1 MENTDMKKPTLNRR
15 QVLRGLGG
23 FTLALPLLPSLLT
36 PSEARAQAAAPPKRF
51 IQFCTDHGGVWG
63 VNMFPPDPSEQT
75 QQYAGRTIR
84 RGPLSLEVQS
94 GRARLSPVLS
104 ADSTVLTSGLVAKM
118 NVVRGVDI
126 PFYIAHHTGGHLGN
140 YARND
145 GNGGDGGYVAQFPR
159 RTIDQVMAWS
169 PSFYPSLSGVRER
182 TLVLGERIS
191 YGYSNP
197 QSPSNG
203 SDIQALAATA
213 ASSRQL
219 FNKLFPEPP
228 GGGGRLPIVDRVF
241 ESYQRL
247 RQSNRR
253 LSTEDRRRLDEH
265 MQRVSELQRRLSTV
279 ASCSD
284 VPRPTQDNEPIT
296 WDPGFPFQPDS
307 HGRYFQLYND
317 VIVMA
322 LLCGVSRIAVVKV
335 DPTFSTF
342 TGDWHQD
349 IAHRATDPEGG
360 PQATLTAAHQRF
372 FETVMVDLARKLDV
386 DDGTGRTLLDNSLL
400 VWTQESGN
408 RTHDSQSIPIITFG
422 SAGGFLRTGQYVD
435 YRNLTRVFSTD
446 EAERRWPGLTYNQWL
461 GTVLQAMGLQR
472 QEYEASDVA
481 GYGVK
486 YSNVQWTQ
494 ITTAEAYPEVIWSVA
509 GEVLP
514 WLRP

>member
-1 MENTDMKKPTLNRR
+1 MKTPMLNRR
-15 QVLRGLGG
+15 QVLRGVGG

-63 VNMFPPDPSEQT
+63 ANMFPADPSAQT
-75 QQYAGRTIR
+75 REYAGRTIR
-84 RGPLSLEVQS
+84 RGPLSLVVES

-104 ADSTVLTSGLVAKM
+104 ASASALTSGLVAKM
-118 NVVRGVDI
+118 NVLRGVDI

-145 GNGGDGGYVAQFPR
+145 GNGEDGAYVARFPR

-182 TLVLGERIS
+182 SVVLGQRIS

-197 QSPSNG
+197 QSPGNG
-203 SDIQALAATA
+203 GDIQALAATA

-219 FNKLFPEPP
+219 FDKLFPEPP
-228 GGGGRLPIVDRVF
+228 GGGARRPIVDRVF

-265 MQRVSELQRRLSTV
+265 MQRVSELQRRLTTV
-279 ASCSD
+279 TNCTD
-284 VPRPTQDNEPIT
+284 VTRPSQDNEAIT
-296 WDPGFPFQPDS
+296 LDPAYPFRPDS
-307 HGRYFQLYND
+307 HASYFQLYND
-317 VIVMA
+317 VLVMA
-322 LLCGVSRIAVVKV
+322 LLCGVSRLAVVKV

-349 IAHRATDPEGG
+349 IAHRATETEGEA
-360 PQATLTAAHQRF
+360 QATLSAAHQRF

-408 RTHDSQSIPIITFG
+408 RTHDSQSIPIVTFG
-422 SAGGFLRTGQYVD
+422 GAGGFLATGQYVD
-435 YRNLTRVFSTD
+435 YRNLSRVFSTD

-461 GTVLQAMGLQR
+461 GTVLQAMGVQR
-472 QEYEASDVA
+472 TEYETDGVA

-486 YSNVQWTQ
+486 YANVQWVQ
-494 ITTAEAYPEVIWSVA
+494 ISTAEAYPEVIWSVA

-514 WLRP
+514 WLKA

>member
-1 MENTDMKKPTLNRR
+1 MKTPTLNRR

-36 PSEARAQAAAPPKRF
+36 PSEARAQAAAPPRRF

-63 VNMFPPDPSEQT
+63 ANMFPADPSAQT
-75 QQYAGRTIR
+75 REYAGRTIR
-84 RGPLSLEVQS
+84 RGPLSLTVES

-104 ADSTVLTSGLVAKM
+104 ANASVLTSGLVAKM
-118 NVVRGVDI
+118 NVLRGVDI

-145 GNGGDGGYVAQFPR
+145 GNGGDGTHVSQFPR

-169 PSFYPSLSGVRER
+169 PSFYSSLSGVRER
-182 TLVLGERIS
+182 SLVLGERIS

-197 QSPSNG
+197 QAPRDDG
-203 SDIQALAATA
+203 SDIQALGSTAT
-213 ASSRQL
+213 SSRQL
-219 FNKLFPEPP
+219 FDKLFPEPP
-228 GGGGRLPIVDRVF
+228 GGGARPPIVDRVF

-247 RQSNRR
+247 RNGNRR

-265 MQRVSELQRRLSTV
+265 MQRVSELQRRLTTV
-279 ASCSD
+279 TSCGS
-284 VPRPTQDNEPIT
+284 VTRPSQDNEAIT
-296 WDPGFPFQPDS
+296 WQPGYPFQPDS
-307 HGRYFQLYND
+307 HAHYFQLYND
-317 VIVMA
+317 VLVMA

-349 IAHRATDPEGG
+349 VAHRATDTDGVA
-360 PQATLTAAHQRF
+360 QATLSAAHQRF

-400 VWTQESGN
+400 VWSQESGN
-408 RTHDSQSIPIITFG
+408 RTHDSQSIPLITFG
-422 SAGGFLRTGQYVD
+422 GAGGFLATGQYVD
-435 YRNLTRVFSTD
+435 YRNLSRVFSTG
-446 EAERRWPGLTYNQWL
+446 EAERRWPGLTWNQWL
-461 GTVLQAMGLQR
+461 GTVLQAMGVQR
-472 QEYEASDVA
+472 SEYEAAGVA

-486 YSNVQWTQ
+486 YSNVQWVQ
-494 ITTAEAYPEVIWSVA
+494 LTTAEAYPEVIWSVA

-514 WLRP
+514 WLKA